1 MDGKKATGI
10 DNLPPKIIKAGAESL
25 AEPIK
30 CIINKCFINNTFP
43 ESLKMAQVT
52 PVYKKEDPFQKK
64 NYRPVSILPT
74 FSKIFE
80 QSINKQLV
88 SYFDNIFHNFL
99 AAFRSKFGCQTTLL
113 RLIED
118 WKNALDRHE
127 YVAAILMDLSKAFDC
142 LPHDLIVLK
151 LKAYGLSDTA
161 AELMHNYLSNRKQR
175 VKLGKACSDWMSISK
190 GVPQGSILG
199 PLIFNIFINDI
210 FYFIKLATVYNYADD
225 NTLSYCDTNID
236 SLQSIL
242 ENESLSM
249 IKWFDNNLMQANPDK
264 FQAICIG
271 KQTTSKLTSFCLNST
286 EIVCEKSVKLL
297 GVEIDSL
304 LNFDLHVS
312 NICKKAAKQ
321 INILAR
327 LSKFLNQNTRLLIYK
342 SFVRSNFNYCPLVWH
357 FCSKQNTEKLEKLQH
372 RSLKIVFED
381 YSSSYEFLLSK
392 ANMPT
397 LHISRLRQLAIEVFK
412 CLQNISPKYVQELIK
427 VNSSYYSFRNNNTL
441 EVPRVNTETYGKKS
455 FRYEAT
461 QVWNSLPNELRTE
474 TDYGEFRRLIQTWSG
489 FKCKCSMCA

>member
-1 MDGKKATGI
+1 
-10 DNLPPKIIKAGAESL
+10 
-25 AEPIK
+25 
-30 CIINKCFINNTFP
+30 
-43 ESLKMAQVT
+43 
-52 PVYKKEDPFQKK
+52 
-64 NYRPVSILPT
+64 
-74 FSKIFE
+74 
-80 QSINKQLV
+80 
-88 SYFDNIFHNFL
+88 
-99 AAFRSKFGCQTTLL
+99 
-113 RLIED
+113 
-118 WKNALDRHE
+118 
-127 YVAAILMDLSKAFDC
+127 
-142 LPHDLIVLK
+142 
-151 LKAYGLSDTA
+151 
-161 AELMHNYLSNRKQR
+161 
-175 VKLGKACSDWMSISK
+175 
-190 GVPQGSILG
+190 
-199 PLIFNIFINDI
+199 
-210 FYFIKLATVYNYADD
+210 
-225 NTLSYCDTNID
+225 
-236 SLQSIL
+236 
-242 ENESLSM
+242 
-249 IKWFDNNLMQANPDK
+249 MQANPDK

-412 CLQNISPKYVQELIK
+412 CLQNISPKYVQELIT